1 MNHLTKA
8 KDNATM
14 AAEWTEKGD
23 AAKYHPEKT
32 HAKERAEYHR
42 KQATMHAT
50 IAIAEALNAQ
60 PVRRRVH
67 VPMDDAESMEQW
79 VAKNGDTGSVDLM
92 ARWRDSQPTDSSDW
106 TAKNGE
112 ESDYWSR
119 QIAELEAQVKRL
131 SMVSNEVLHVL
142 KKYNIDSHADV
153 VTGYTPLGKAID
165 ELLASALESQNSL
178 QKEMAQLD
186 KANVALRSKLA
197 AVPVDAIRRY
207 RRNSIVADNGQY
219 DQGQRQSDDIR
230 IENWLSHVAD
240 GAA

>member
-92 ARWRDSQPTDSSDW
+92 ARWRDSQPTDSPDW
-106 TAKNGE
+106 TAKSGNLVQ
-112 ESDYWSR
+112 R
-119 QIAELEAQVKRL
+119 IAELEERNKELTIQLNAAGTAAGVQARQIATLQAQNKDF
-131 SMVSNEVLHVL
+131 EV
-142 KKYNIDSHADV
+142 
-153 VTGYTPLGKAID
+153 
-165 ELLASALESQNSL
+165 ELWRSRI
-178 QKEMAQLD
+178 
-186 KANVALRSKLA
+186 ANTALREELRTSKILRA

>member
-92 ARWRDSQPTDSSDW
+92 ARWRDSQPTDSPDW
-106 TAKNGE
+106 TAKSGNLVQ
-112 ESDYWSR
+112 R
-119 QIAELEAQVKRL
+119 IAELEERNKELTIQLNAAGTAAGVQARQIATLQAQNKDF
-131 SMVSNEVLHVL
+131 EV
-142 KKYNIDSHADV
+142 
-153 VTGYTPLGKAID
+153 
-165 ELLASALESQNSL
+165 ELWRSRV
-178 QKEMAQLD
+178 
-186 KANVALRSKLA
+186 ANTALREELRTSKILRA